1 MLLRMAGYRPE
12 RDRLVLLG
20 DYVDAGDPAT
30 WDALAYVRRLV
41 QHGAAALAGNQEL
54 KLLAL
59 CGGGG
64 AASTACRNGLPEPE
78 AWVRPWLH
86 NLPLYLDTQH
96 YLFVHAGIRPGI
108 ALDRQ
113 SAADLTEIRGPFHH
127 APHGL
132 NRTVVFGHTPTFK
145 LGCPGGEPWLA
156 DRRIGIDTGAKH
168 GCRLTLLEL
177 PVPVPPEP
185 TQPTRP
191 ERSQLAAPDLTQL
204 TRPERSQL
212 AVPDLPQLTRPER
225 SRLAAPDLT
234 RQMRQEPVRLRAYS
248 CSTAPA
254 TLYGDRQIRELPL
267 P

>member
-1 MLLRMAGYRPE
+1 MAGYRPE

-30 WDALAYVRRLV
+30 WDSLAYVRRLV
-41 QHGAAALAGNQEL
+41 QNGAAALAGNQEL

-59 CGGGG
+59 CGDGG
-64 AASTACRNGLPEPE
+64 APSTACRNGLPEPE
-78 AWVRPWLH
+78 PWVRPWLH
-86 NLPLYLDTQH
+86 DLPLYLEAQH

-132 NRTVVFGHTPTFK
+132 NCTIVFGHTPTFK

-177 PVPVPPEP
+177 PM
-185 TQPTRP
+185 
-191 ERSQLAAPDLTQL
+191 L
-204 TRPERSQL
+204 TRPEPPQMPLSEPSQL
-212 AVPDLPQLTRPER
+212 ATPELPQLTRPE
-225 SRLAAPDLT
+225 P
-234 RQMRQEPVRLRAYS
+234 MRLRAYS
-248 CSTAPA
+248 CSTARA